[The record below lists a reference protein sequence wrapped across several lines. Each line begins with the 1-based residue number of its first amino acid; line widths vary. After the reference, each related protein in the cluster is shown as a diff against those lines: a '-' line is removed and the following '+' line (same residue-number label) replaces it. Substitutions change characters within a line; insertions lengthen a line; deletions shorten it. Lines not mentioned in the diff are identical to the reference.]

1 MTPKQEKLLAALLE
15 SPTIQAAAAVAGI
28 SEATA
33 LRYLKDAD
41 FSAAYRDARREVVSH
56 SITSLQ
62 TACAHAVATLC
73 AVCNDA
79 EAPASSRVTAAKAIL
94 ETSLRAVEI
103 DDLGARVESLEAMA
117 AKIGEPTP

>member
-15 SPTIQAAAAVAGI
+15 SPTIQSAASSAGV
-28 SEATA
+28 SESTA
-33 LRYLKDAD
+33 LRYMKEPD
-41 FSAAYRDARREVVSH
+41 FITAYRDARREVVSH

-62 TACAHAVATLC
+62 AACSNAVATLC
-73 AVCNDA
+73 AVCDDP

-103 DDLGARVESLEAMA
+103 DDLAARVDMLETQM
-117 AKIGEPTP
+117 EQTQ